1 MRPYIAIC
9 EKAALGRDEA
19 GKLSEDTQEKPKA
32 GLFRRLFG
40 LGGTV
45 EETPPSP
52 PVDESPAAKAERELQ
67 EFTRLFGHPP
77 LKPVTPPPA
86 PKEVASPAPSRVAPA
101 PEAIAP
107 SPAAPT
113 PLFED
118 RAHPEPAPL
127 VLLSPEPEPAAPLEP
142 APPVLLSPEP
152 EPIAPSE
159 LASPVLLSPEPEPIA
174 PPEPAPPV
182 LLSPEPEPVQTA
194 PPEPAPPVV
203 APTTE
208 EAHPSELVNEPAVT
222 AADAAQEAP
231 LLARGVLGRLFGRG
245 ETAPPPEPPI
255 AETPEASPAPSVLG
269 RLFGRAETPP
279 EDVAEPEAPKRSWL
293 SRLTFGLSRSSSAI
307 GRGIVDIFTKRK
319 LDETSLDDLEDI
331 LLQADLGLGPATR
344 IREAIGKG
352 RYEKGIDPDEVK
364 RLLAEEV
371 ERTLT
376 PVARPLVIDSA
387 QKPFVILVVG
397 VNGSGKTTTIGKL
410 AAKFAREGRKVTL
423 AAGDTFRAAAIEQ
436 LKIWAGRAHA
446 DIFAREQ
453 GGDAAG
459 LAFDALTHARANGA
473 DVMLMDTAGRLQN
486 RVELMKELEKVVRV
500 MKKVDPTAPHATL
513 LVLDATVGQ
522 NALSQVEIF
531 GRTAGVTGLVMT
543 KLDGTARGGI
553 LVAIA
558 DKHKLPVHFIGVGEQ
573 IDDLEPFAA
582 RDFAHAIA
590 GIE

>member
-1 MRPYIAIC
+1 M
-9 EKAALGRDEA
+9 
-19 GKLSEDTQEKPKA
+19 SEDIEDKPKA

-40 LGGTV
+40 RGGP
-45 EETPPSP
+45 EAEPAPPEP
-52 PVDESPAAKAERELQ
+52 E
-67 EFTRLFGHPP
+67 
-77 LKPVTPPPA
+77 TPPPA
-86 PKEVASPAPSRVAPA
+86 AEPQAP
-101 PEAIAP
+101 IAP
-107 SPAAPT
+107 VAKESAAAVAERERQSLMR
-113 PLFED
+113 LFG
-118 RAHPEPAPL
+118 RAPP
-127 VLLSPEPEPAAPLEP
+127 SPEPAAPIATSP
-142 APPVLLSPEP
+142 APEGLAPPLPVAPPQMAEKITTPEAPPPPSGVLGRLFGRGETAPVVAEP
-152 EPIAPSE
+152 EVVAPPSPAA
-159 LASPVLLSPEPEPIA
+159 ASPITEQVTTSEPPPEAEDVAPEAPPPPSGVLGRLFRRGESAPVVAEPEVVVA
-174 PPEPAPPV
+174 PPE
-182 LLSPEPEPVQTA
+182 
-194 PPEPAPPVV
+194 
-203 APTTE
+203 
-208 EAHPSELVNEPAVT
+208 VNEAT
-222 AADAAQEAP
+222 DAGEDAAEAAP
-231 LLARGVLGRLFGRG
+231 ARGVLGRLFGRG
-245 ETAPPPEPPI
+245 ET
-255 AETPEASPAPSVLG
+255 
-269 RLFGRAETPP
+269 PP
-279 EDVAEPEAPKRSWL
+279 EDDTQLEPPKRSWL

-371 ERTLT
+371 ERTLA
-376 PVARPLVIDSA
+376 PVAKPLAIDASH
-387 QKPFVILVVG
+387 KPFVILVVG

-410 AAKFAREGRKVTL
+410 AAKFAQEGRKVTM

-436 LKIWAGRAHA
+436 LKIWAGRAQA
-446 DIFAREQ
+446 EIFAREQ

-459 LAFDALTHARANGA
+459 LAFDALTHARASGA

-486 RVELMKELEKVVRV
+486 RAELMKELEKIIRV

-573 IDDLEPFAA
+573 MEDLEPFEA
-582 RDFAHAIA
+582 RDFARAIA